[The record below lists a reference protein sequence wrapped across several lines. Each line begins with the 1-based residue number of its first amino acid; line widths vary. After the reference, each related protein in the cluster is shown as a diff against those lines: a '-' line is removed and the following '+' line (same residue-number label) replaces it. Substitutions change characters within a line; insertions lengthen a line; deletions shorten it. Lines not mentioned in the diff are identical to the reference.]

1 MGSELLQLK
10 DIDKK
15 LIFKITWKVFLND
28 HYMQMLLHF
37 DEDLDDDFIQ
47 DILALLW
54 SDCLKYSKYDYNY
67 YAS

>member
-1 MGSELLQLK
+1 MVSELLQLK

-47 DILALLW
+47 DILALL
-54 SDCLKYSKYDYNY
+54 
-67 YAS
+67 